1 MRIRFL
7 KQLILLLGCL
17 IPMLVWAFPPED
29 LWRIFDKTIFRQK
42 LNRDF
47 GAYFFYPEFPA
58 ELRTLEGKTVELKGF
73 YIPTDTK
80 ISKTLILSRY
90 PMAECF
96 FCGGACPESIAVAHL
111 KSLPKSRLKMD
122 QIILVKGTLRLNGT
136 DVEEMTFILSEAEL
150 IQ

>member
-1 MRIRFL
+1 M
-7 KQLILLLGCL
+7 
-17 IPMLVWAFPPED
+17 MVWAFPPED

-47 GAYFFYPEFPA
+47 GAYFYYPEFPE
-58 ELRTLEGKTVELKGF
+58 ELRVLEGKAVELKGF

-96 FCGGACPESIAVAHL
+96 FCGGAGPESIAVAHL
-111 KSLPKSRLKMD
+111 KTLPKSRLKMD
-122 QIILVKGTLRLNGT
+122 QIIRVRGILRLNGT
-136 DVEEMTFILSEAEL
+136 DVEEMTFILSDAEL
-150 IQ
+150 IK